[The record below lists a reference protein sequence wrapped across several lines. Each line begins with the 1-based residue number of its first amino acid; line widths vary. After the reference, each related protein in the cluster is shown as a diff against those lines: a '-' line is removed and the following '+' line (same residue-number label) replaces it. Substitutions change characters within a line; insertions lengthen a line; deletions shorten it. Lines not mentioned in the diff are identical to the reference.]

1 MVTKEEETVAEVKS
15 EEEYVFSTEV
25 PEDSKEKEQ
34 KEPGTAFETKKKPK
48 PRQYTRRANQ
58 T

>member
-25 PEDSKEKEQ
+25 PEDSKEKQ
-34 KEPGTAFETKKKPK
+34 EPEKP
-48 PRQYTRRANQ
+48 
-58 T
+58 